1 MSLELY
7 HPNED
12 GVVVYRTEDNTLQL
26 DVQLAEE
33 TVWLAQQQIA
43 VLFDTTKQNVSLHIN
58 NIFKEGELD
67 KISVIKDYLTTDKLV
82 TICDWFLWECYRK
95 LRQLPQF
102 VPF

>member
-1 MSLELY
+1 MSIELY
-7 HPNED
+7 HPAED

-33 TVWLAQQQIA
+33 TVWLAQQQMA

-67 KISVIKDYLTTDKLV
+67 KISVVKD
-82 TICDWFLWECYRK
+82 
-95 LRQLPQF
+95 
-102 VPF
+102 